1 MGARVGGMRASL
13 ESVLNYPDAI
23 SQVQATRNGVLWLAT
38 IAAEDGRVTVRQR
51 THDGVVTDLTPDAN
65 VRSRTMEYG
74 GGAYSANREL
84 LAYCDDRTRQ
94 VWLLGADGSRRPLT
108 PADSPYVY
116 GGLHLSVANDFLLAV
131 REDHSAEPEPRTEI
145 VKLRLDATEPNA
157 GHVIASGADFYAG
170 PTVIG
175 RFVAWYQ
182 WNHPDMS
189 WDTAEVWKAP
199 IGDYWDAYP
208 VYSREGVS
216 AQYPVGLPGIQA
228 SAFITDESGFWNWR
242 VEDGNEWQVEHDC
255 AGPTWVLNRPVAA
268 TVGDRTLATVEY
280 VDGKGVLALWNV
292 ETGEVTHPL
301 PGTTDIESV
310 DGYRDCLYVVAEW
323 PDRPSTLIEITG
335 DGDRRILAGPTRAAD
350 GFAAAPEAVWADGP
364 AGPVHSWLYAPE
376 VAKPPMIVL
385 THGGPTAMATASY
398 NAATQFWISR
408 GFAVLDVNYSGS
420 TGFGRL
426 YRDRLKGQWGELD
439 VADVAAA
446 VREVTGRGLADP
458 ERVAITGG
466 SAGGFTTLRSLTT
479 TDVYAAGVSR
489 YGIGYLPTLATD
501 THKAESRYLDGLIA
515 PWPEGRDVYE
525 ERSPIN
531 HLDQLKTPMLVL
543 QGLDDKVVPPS
554 QAEQLAESVRAQRLP
569 LALVM
574 FEGEGHG
581 FRGMAAR
588 RQALEAQ
595 VSFLEQVFGME
606 HSDDVPRLEIENLN
620 AG

>member
-1 MGARVGGMRASL
+1 MRASL

-23 SQVQATRNGVLWLAT
+23 SQVQATRTGVLWLAT
-38 IAAEDGRVTVRQR
+38 IAAEDGRVTVRHR
-51 THDGVVTDLTPDAN
+51 SHDGTVTDLTPEAN

-74 GGAYSANREL
+74 GGAYAANREM

-94 VWLLGADGSRRPLT
+94 VWLLDGDGGRRALT
-108 PADSPYVY
+108 PLGSPYVY
-116 GGLHLSVANDFLLAV
+116 GGLHLSVANNILVAV

-145 VKLRLDATEPNA
+145 VALSLTSKAPEHGRVLAT
-157 GHVIASGADFYAG
+157 GADFYAG
-170 PTVIG
+170 ATVMG

-182 WNHPDMS
+182 WDHPDMS
-189 WDTAEVWKAP
+189 WDTAQVWKAP
-199 IGDYWDAYP
+199 IGDPWDAYP
-208 VYSREGVS
+208 VYAREGVS
-216 AQYPVGLPGIQA
+216 AQWPVSLPEIRA
-228 SAFITDESGFWNWR
+228 CAYVTDESGFWNWR
-242 VEDGNEWQVEHDC
+242 VEDGNRWQVEHDC

-268 TVGDRTLATVEY
+268 AVGERTLATVEY
-280 VDGKGVLALWNV
+280 IDGRGVLALWDV
-292 ETGEVTHPL
+292 DSGEVSHPL
-301 PGTTDIESV
+301 PGTTDIESIA
-310 DGYRDCLYVVAEW
+310 GYRQCLYVVAEW
-323 PDRPSTLIEITG
+323 PDRPATLVEFRPG
-335 DGDRRILAGPTRAAD
+335 EQHRVLAGPTEAAD
-350 GFAAAPEAVWADGP
+350 GFVAAPEAVWADGP
-364 AGPVHSWLYAPE
+364 EGPVHSWLYLPE
-376 VAKPPMIVL
+376 ATNPPLIVL
-385 THGGPTAMATASY
+385 THGGPTALSYASY
-398 NAATQFWISR
+398 NAATQFWVSR

-420 TGFGRL
+420 TGFGRA

-439 VADVAAA
+439 VRDAAAA
-446 VREVTGRGLADP
+446 VQEVTGRGLADP
-458 ERVAITGG
+458 KRVVITGG

-515 PWPEGRDVYE
+515 PWPERRDIYE

-531 HLDQLKTPMLVL
+531 HLGNLKTPMLVL
-543 QGLDDKVVPPS
+543 QGLEDKVVPPS
-554 QAEQLAESVRAQRLP
+554 QAEQLAEAVRGQGLP

-606 HSDDVPRLEIENLN
+606 HSDDVPRLEIENL
-620 AG
+620 

>member
-1 MGARVGGMRASL
+1 MRPSL

-51 THDGVVTDLTPDAN
+51 SHDGEVTDLTPEAN

-74 GGAYSANREL
+74 GGAYAANREQ

-94 VWLLGADGSRRPLT
+94 VWLLDADGTRRPLT
-108 PADSPYVY
+108 KPDSPYVY
-116 GGLHLSVANDFLLAV
+116 GGLHLSVANGFLLAV

-145 VKLRLDATEPNA
+145 VSLPLDAEAPSD
-157 GHVIASGADFYAG
+157 GRVIASGADFYAG
-170 PTVIG
+170 PTVMG

-208 VYSREGVS
+208 AYAQEGVS
-216 AQYPVGLPGIQA
+216 ALYPLGLRELQA
-228 SAFITDESGFWNWR
+228 WAFVTDESGYWNWR
-242 VEDGNEWQVEHDC
+242 LESGEQWRVDHDC
-255 AGPTWVLNRPVAA
+255 AGPTWVLNRAVAA
-268 TVGDRTLATVEY
+268 AVGDRTLASVEY
-280 VDGKGVLALWNV
+280 IDGKGVLALWNV
-292 ETGEVTHPL
+292 ETGEVTYPL
-301 PGTTDIESV
+301 PGTTDIESIAA
-310 DGYRDCLYVVAEW
+310 YRDCLYVVAEW
-323 PDRPSTLIEITG
+323 ADRPATLLEVQR
-335 DGDRRILAGPTRAAD
+335 DGEFRILAGPTKAANT
-350 GFAAAPEAVWADGP
+350 FAAAPVAVWADGT
-364 AGPVHSWLYAPE
+364 AGPVHSWLYLPE
-376 VAKPPMIVL
+376 VANPPMIVL
-385 THGGPTAMATASY
+385 THGGPTAMANASY
-398 NAATQFWISR
+398 NATTQFWASR

-420 TGFGRL
+420 TGFGRE
-426 YRDRLKGQWGELD
+426 YRDRLRGTWGELD
-439 VADVAAA
+439 VDDVATA
-446 VREVTGRGLADP
+446 VREVTGQGLADAA
-458 ERVAITGG
+458 RVAITGG

-501 THKAESRYLDGLIA
+501 THKAESRYLDGLIS
-515 PWPEGRDVYE
+515 PWPDGRDVYE

-531 HLDQLKTPMLVL
+531 HLDRLSTPMLVL
-543 QGLDDKVVPPS
+543 QGRDDKVVPPA
-554 QAEQLAESVRAQRLP
+554 QAEQLAEAVRAQRLP

-574 FEGEGHG
+574 FDGEGHG

-620 AG
+620 VG

>member
-1 MGARVGGMRASL
+1 MRASL

-38 IAAEDGRVTVRQR
+38 IAAEDGRVTVRFR
-51 THDGVVTDLTPDAN
+51 NHDGVVTDLTPEAN
-65 VRSRTMEYG
+65 VRARTMEYG

-94 VWLLGADGSRRPLT
+94 VWLLDESGERRALT
-108 PADSPYVY
+108 PPDSEFVY
-116 GGLHLSVANDFLLAV
+116 GGLHLSVANNFLLAV

-145 VKLRLDATEPNA
+145 VTIPLSSTKPEA
-157 GHVIASGADFYAG
+157 GRVIATGADFYAG
-170 PTVIG
+170 PTVMG

-199 IGDYWDAYP
+199 IGDFWDAYP
-208 VYSREGVS
+208 AYSKEGVS
-216 AQYPVGLPGIQA
+216 AQYPLGVRDLEA
-228 SAFITDESGFWNWR
+228 CAYVTDESGFWNWR
-242 VEDGNEWQVEHDC
+242 VEGGNEWRVDHDC

-268 TVGDRTLATVEY
+268 VVGERLIASVEY

-292 ETGEVTHPL
+292 DNNQVSYPL
-301 PGTTDIESV
+301 AGTTDIESLA
-310 DGYRDCLYVVAEW
+310 GYRDCVYVVAEW
-323 PDRPSTLIEITG
+323 ADRPSTLIEIRAN
-335 DGDRRILAGPTRAAD
+335 GDRQILAGPTRAAEE
-350 GFAAAPEAVWADGP
+350 FVAAPTAVWAEGP
-364 AGPVHSWLYAPE
+364 AGPVHSWLYVPE
-376 VAKPPMIVL
+376 VENPPMIVL
-385 THGGPTAMATASY
+385 THGGPTAMANASF
-398 NAATQFWISR
+398 NAATQFWVSR

-420 TGFGRL
+420 TGFGRE
-426 YRDRLKGQWGELD
+426 YRERLKGRWGELD
-439 VADVAAA
+439 VEDVAAA
-446 VREVTGRGLADP
+446 VRAVTGQGLADP
-458 ERVAITGG
+458 KRVAITGG

-515 PWPEGRDVYE
+515 PWPEGRRVYE

-531 HLDQLKTPMLVL
+531 HLENLTTPMLIL
-543 QGLDDKVVPPS
+543 QGRDDKVVPPN
-554 QAEQLAESVRAQRLP
+554 QAEEMAAAVRAKGLP

-574 FEGEGHG
+574 FDGEGHG

-606 HSDDVPRLEIENLN
+606 QSDDVPVLEIENL
-620 AG
+620 GS